1 MNLSK
6 KNFCIIVAESCNEL
20 VHDNLAAMDLHEL
33 CKQMRVYQDL
43 CEKFGYLWLS
53 LLINTLANHVVDR
66 RFKEAKRLALNIC
79 AVADGLK

>member
-6 KNFCIIVAESCNEL
+6 KNFCIVVAESCNEL

-33 CKQMRVYQDL
+33 CKQIRVYQGL

-53 LLINTLANHVVDR
+53 LLINTLAHHVDER
-66 RFKEAKRLALNIC
+66 RFKDAKRLALNIC
-79 AVADGLK
+79 AVASRLK